1 MKAGISETILAGEDG
16 SIALLSPRL
25 KAVAALVPASRCVAD
40 IGTDHALLPIYLIE
54 RSVAARA
61 IAVEKSPGPAAAARR
76 AVAAAGLEDRIE
88 VRVGDGLDV
97 VAAGE
102 AEVVVIA
109 GLGGE
114 TVAAILA
121 KGSAAARAANLAV
134 LQPMSRA
141 AYLRRWL
148 VENGWRIEAEALAAE
163 KGRLYQVLAVAP
175 GKGQQLTWLE
185 EEVGP
190 RILAGGH
197 PLLEGMLST
206 LLRRYKRELAGVLRS
221 PGAKL
226 KARKKDLEKRLG
238 QLEALLRE

>member
-1 MKAGISETILAGEDG
+1 
-16 SIALLSPRL
+16 LSPRL
-25 KAVAALVPASRCVAD
+25 KAVADLIPASECVAD
-40 IGTDHALLPIYLIE
+40 VGTDHALLPIYLIE
-54 RSVAARA
+54 RSAAVRA

-88 VRVGDGLDV
+88 VRLGDGLDT

-102 AEVVVIA
+102 AEVIVIA

-114 TVAAILA
+114 TVAAIIA
-121 KGSAAARAANLAV
+121 KGSAPARAAKLAV

-148 VENGWRIEAEALAAE
+148 VEHGWRIEAETLAAE
-163 KGRLYQVLAVAP
+163 KGRLYQVIAAVP
-175 GKGQQLTWLE
+175 GEGQQLTWLE

-197 PLLEGMLST
+197 PLLERMLGT
-206 LLRRYKRELAGVLRS
+206 LLRRYQREIAGVLRS
-221 PGAKL
+221 PGTRA
-226 KARKKDLEKRLG
+226 KARRQELAQRIE
-238 QLEALLRE
+238 QLEALLRR